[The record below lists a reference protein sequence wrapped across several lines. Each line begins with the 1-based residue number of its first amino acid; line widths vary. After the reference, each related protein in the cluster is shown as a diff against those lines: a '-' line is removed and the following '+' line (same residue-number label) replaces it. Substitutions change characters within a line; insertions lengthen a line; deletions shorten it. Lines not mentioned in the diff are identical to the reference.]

1 MTIQECWSSCTYNFD
16 GGKVAQLQCLECIF
30 QTILNL
36 TIRLAGLALFV
47 MLIIGGFKY
56 LTSGGDP
63 KSKEV
68 AQKTIT
74 SAVLGLVL
82 IFVGWLVFRFIEEF
96 TGVNVTEF
104 RIIPK

>member
-1 MTIQECWSSCTYNFD
+1 MTIQECWSSCTYNF
-16 GGKVAQLQCLECIF
+16 GGVAVAQIQCLECIF

-36 TIRLAGLALFV
+36 IIRLAGLILFI

-63 KSKEV
+63 KSKEA

-74 SAVLGLVL
+74 SAILGLVL
-82 IFVGWLVFRFIEEF
+82 IFVGWLVFLFIEEF
-96 TGVNVTEF
+96 TGIKVTEF